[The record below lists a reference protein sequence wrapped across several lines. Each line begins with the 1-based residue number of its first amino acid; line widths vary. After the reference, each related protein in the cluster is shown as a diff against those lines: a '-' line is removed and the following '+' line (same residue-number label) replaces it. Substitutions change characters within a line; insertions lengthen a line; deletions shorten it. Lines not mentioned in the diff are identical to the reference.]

1 MSCSAERSFN
11 GLHRLKHHGAN
22 NVSVTS
28 HLLSRRICRLCSQ
41 QWYRSYH
48 RFLWPSK
55 RQRQLFLLTCFMTS
69 NVGMLSFHIW
79 CNNIGLHDA
88 PFFSTASKTFGLL
101 ASIFGQMVHR
111 PHPPPPRQKKV
122 ARAPMAQDNQGNV
135 FLLMSVFLLLPLKR
149 SRWEI

>member
-1 MSCSAERSFN
+1 MGCTGWN
-11 GLHRLKHHGAN
+11 LPPQHHRAN

-28 HLLSRRICRLCSQ
+28 HLLSRGICRLCSQ

-55 RQRQLFLLTCFMTS
+55 RQRQLFLLTCFMSS

-79 CNNIGLHDA
+79 CNNIALHD
-88 PFFSTASKTFGLL
+88 PRFFSTASKKFGQL
-101 ASIFGQMVHR
+101 ARIFCQMVHR
-111 PHPPPPRQKKV
+111 PHPPQAKKV
-122 ARAPMAQDNQGNV
+122 ARAPMAKDNQGNV
-135 FLLMSVFLLLPLKR
+135 FLFNVCFPTFTPKR